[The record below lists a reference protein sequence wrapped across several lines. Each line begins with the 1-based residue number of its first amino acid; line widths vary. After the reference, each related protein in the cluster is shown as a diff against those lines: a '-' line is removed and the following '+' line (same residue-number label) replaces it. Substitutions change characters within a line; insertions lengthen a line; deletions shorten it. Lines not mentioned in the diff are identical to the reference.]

1 MSSVKVLV
9 LTDFKKK
16 LQAWQQ
22 SHPEPTQETPAAA
35 PKIEVQKEILAQKP
49 KTSHAEDER
58 ELSQRDRLLF
68 LETVVQMGEIQEK
81 PQMQNEVQEHEAVQ
95 TVRELHASESELFKK
110 EALEFGLED
119 IKAHKVPEYK
129 EAYARPDVARRILRG
144 LEEPSVS
151 CDLHGLDR
159 EQASQKVHIA
169 LSQCHQFDGQ
179 VLLII
184 HGKGQ
189 GLLREQVIA
198 DLNANVWVA
207 DHFVAPAHLGG
218 EGARVIILKKK
229 ERRK

>member
-1 MSSVKVLV
+1 VKVVV
-9 LTDFKKK
+9 LTDFKNK
-16 LQAWQQ
+16 LQEWQK
-22 SHPEPTQETPAAA
+22 SHPEPTQETPVVA
-35 PKIEVQKEILAQKP
+35 PKVELQQEQIAQKP
-49 KTSHAEDER
+49 KTSIEEDAH

-68 LETVVQMGEIQEK
+68 LETVVQMGEVQEK
-81 PQMQNEVQEHEAVQ
+81 PQMKNAEKEDEAVQ
-95 TVRELHASESELFKK
+95 TVHELHVSESELFKK

-119 IKAHKVPEYK
+119 IKAHKTPEHQ
-129 EAYARPDVARRILRG
+129 EIHARPYLARRILRG
-144 LEEPSVS
+144 LEEPSVI

-169 LSQCHQFDGQ
+169 LSQCHQFDRQ

-189 GLLREQVIA
+189 GLLRDQVIA

-207 DHFVAPAHLGG
+207 EHFVAPAHLGG

-229 ERRK
+229 ERRT